1 MLLNRANDW
10 SSLVTFHNNC
20 FVFHLY
26 IICISS
32 VFLSCVW
39 SVQRANGQGWSRSVA
54 AFSSFDAFEARKSQ
68 RAAAVL
74 TLSSNIGLDMYT
86 LFSNYIRFQSKTFL
100 ILLLLLIATFQF
112 HVATQLGHKGSFSTG
127 LHQTEIIDMY
137 ETNLNW

>member
-1 MLLNRANDW
+1 MTDQVW
-10 SSLVTFHNNC
+10 SLFTTIV
-20 FVFHLY
+20 LY
-26 IICISS
+26 FICISS
-32 VFLSCVW
+32 VFPPYFHPVCDPCREQMVKVDRDLW
-39 SVQRANGQGWSRSVA
+39 PP
-54 AFSSFDAFEARKSQ
+54 FSFFDAFEARKSQ

-137 ETNLNW
+137 ETNLN